1 MIRLI
6 TRKRM
11 GAPFM
16 KSIRTRLIR
25 LVVLAILIP
34 TALATSI
41 SYLYVRH
48 QNIEQ
53 AERSSLNVLTRGN
66 TQVTHYIEDIRRLST
81 SLYANR
87 SLMNI
92 MRVGADQELDESD
105 GVVSR
110 AMLGLFLS
118 RQDIEQLHFVIL
130 NGYSEYSVYNM
141 KTTSRGTFDW
151 MQETDYFR
159 LMKQKSGWLI
169 DGAHTIEPYNV
180 HTMILDE
187 KQVVSFRYRIDRV
200 ETDEP
205 LGFLSVDIPV
215 RVFEQQLKLFENDP
229 EESLWLMTEQ
239 RVLAQTGAEME
250 LPVDQFTGQSGSLR
264 VGKSFIVYS
273 KTMTNGVPLILVK
286 RIPYASVIQGANET
300 ALILVLIG
308 LVSLFV
314 MIIAAS
320 LVAMQI
326 TKPIKQ
332 LTANVW
338 RVEQGDLSAP
348 FVATTNDEIGLLNRQ
363 FQRMIQ
369 RIDRLIKR
377 EYRLALENR
386 TNELRALQSQLNPHF
401 LFNALQSIGTT
412 TLQGDRKIAYRSI
425 TGLSQMMRYSMNNEQ
440 TIVTLKQEVDHLQA
454 YIRLQQQRFPERF
467 RYIVDVPWH
476 LNDIEIPKMILQ
488 PFAENYF
495 KHGFRQQLAATENYL
510 AYKVRTDGGRLI
522 IQIENSGAIL
532 ETGRLEAIDRK
543 MRMHRSPEDLETSGI
558 GLHNIYERLLI
569 FYGEQANMTLSSSAV
584 EGGFKI
590 VIRIPYEKGD
600 LA

>member
-1 MIRLI
+1 
-6 TRKRM
+6 
-11 GAPFM
+11 
-16 KSIRTRLIR
+16 
-25 LVVLAILIP
+25 
-34 TALATSI
+34 
-41 SYLYVRH
+41 
-48 QNIEQ
+48 
-53 AERSSLNVLTRGN
+53 
-66 TQVTHYIEDIRRLST
+66 
-81 SLYANR
+81 
-87 SLMNI
+87 
-92 MRVGADQELDESD
+92 
-105 GVVSR
+105 
-110 AMLGLFLS
+110 
-118 RQDIEQLHFVIL
+118 
-130 NGYSEYSVYNM
+130 
-141 KTTSRGTFDW
+141 
-151 MQETDYFR
+151 
-159 LMKQKSGWLI
+159 
-169 DGAHTIEPYNV
+169 
-180 HTMILDE
+180 
-187 KQVVSFRYRIDRV
+187 
-200 ETDEP
+200 
-205 LGFLSVDIPV
+205 
-215 RVFEQQLKLFENDP
+215 
-229 EESLWLMTEQ
+229 
-239 RVLAQTGAEME
+239 
-250 LPVDQFTGQSGSLR
+250 
-264 VGKSFIVYS
+264 
-273 KTMTNGVPLILVK
+273 
-286 RIPYASVIQGANET
+286 
-300 ALILVLIG
+300 
-308 LVSLFV
+308 
-314 MIIAAS
+314 
-320 LVAMQI
+320 MQI

-476 LNDIEIPKMILQ
+476 LNDIEVPKMILQ

-495 KHGFRQQLAATENYL
+495 KHGFQQQLAATENYL

-532 ETGRLEAIDRK
+532 ETGRLEEIDRK
-543 MRMHRSPEDLETSGI
+543 MRMHRNPEDLETSGI

>member
-1 MIRLI
+1 
-6 TRKRM
+6 
-11 GAPFM
+11 M

-34 TALATSI
+34 TTLATSA

-53 AERSSLNVLTRGN
+53 AERSSLSGLKRGSN
-66 TQVTHYIEDIRRLST
+66 QISHYMEDVRRLPT

-87 SLMNI
+87 SLLNI
-92 MRVGADQELDESD
+92 MNVGADAELSESE
-105 GVVSR
+105 GVISR
-110 AMLGLFLS
+110 ALLGLFLS

-130 NGYSEYSVYNM
+130 KGNSEYSVYNM
-141 KTTSRGTFDW
+141 KTSSRGKFDW
-151 MQETDYFR
+151 LQETDYFR
-159 LMKQKSGWLI
+159 LMKQKNGWLI
-169 DGAHTIEPYNV
+169 DPAHQIAAYNT

-187 KQVVSFRYRIDRV
+187 KEIVSFRYRINRV
-200 ETDEP
+200 ETDKP
-205 LGFLSVDIPV
+205 LGFLSVDIPTS
-215 RVFEQQLKLFENDP
+215 VFEQQLKLFENFP
-229 EESLWLMTEQ
+229 GESLWLLNGNQ
-239 RVLAQTGAEME
+239 LIAKTGKE
-250 LPVDQFTGQSGSLR
+250 LPVTNDRLTGKSGSMR
-264 VGKSFIVYS
+264 VGDSFIVYA
-273 KTMTNGVPLILVK
+273 KTITQGVPITLVK
-286 RIPYASVIQGANET
+286 TTPYASVVKGANET
-300 ALILVLIG
+300 ALILILIG
-308 LVSLFV
+308 IGSLVL

-320 LVAMQI
+320 LAALEI

-338 RVEQGDLSAP
+338 RVEQGDLSAQ

-440 TIVTLKQEVDHLQA
+440 TIVTLKQEVDHLQS
-454 YIRLQQQRFPERF
+454 YMRLQQQRFPDRF

-476 LNDIEIPKMILQ
+476 MNSIEVPKMILQ

-495 KHGFRQQLAATENYL
+495 KHAFNQQTDATENYL
-510 AYKVRTDGGRLI
+510 AYKVRNDGDQLI
-522 IQIENSGAIL
+522 IQVENSGSVMEATKL
-532 ETGRLEAIDRK
+532 ESIDQT
-543 MRMHRSPEDLETSGI
+543 MRMHRRPEDRQTSGI

-569 FYGEQANMTLSSSAV
+569 FYGEEASMILQSPA
-584 EGGFKI
+584 EGGFRI
-590 VIRIPYEKGD
+590 VIRIPVEQEE
-600 LA
+600 L

>member
-1 MIRLI
+1 MV
-6 TRKRM
+6 
-11 GAPFM
+11 

-34 TALATSI
+34 TTLATSA

-48 QNIEQ
+48 QNVAQ
-53 AERSSLNVLTRGN
+53 AERSSLNTLKRGSN
-66 TQVTHYIEDIRRLST
+66 QISHYMEDVRRLPT

-87 SLMNI
+87 SLINI
-92 MRVGADQELDESD
+92 MNVGADAELSESE
-105 GVVSR
+105 GVISR
-110 AMLGLFLS
+110 ALLGLFLS
-118 RQDIEQLHFVIL
+118 KQDIEQLHFVIL
-130 NGYSEYSVYNM
+130 KGNSEYSVYNM
-141 KTTSRGTFDW
+141 KTSSRGKFDW
-151 MQETDYFR
+151 LQETDYFR
-159 LMKQKSGWLI
+159 LMKQRNGWLI
-169 DGAHTIEPYNV
+169 DPAHRIAAYNT

-187 KQVVSFRYRIDRV
+187 QEIVSFRYRIDRV

-205 LGFLSVDIPV
+205 LGFLSVDIPTS
-215 RVFEQQLKLFENDP
+215 VFERQLQLFESFP
-229 EESLWLMTEQ
+229 GESLWLMSGDQ
-239 RVLAQTGAEME
+239 LIAKTGNT
-250 LPVDQFTGQSGSLR
+250 LPVTSERFTGDSGSMR
-264 VGKSFIVYS
+264 VGDSFVVYA
-273 KTMTNGVPLILVK
+273 KTKTQGVPITLVK
-286 RIPYASVIQGANET
+286 TTPYATVIKGANET
-300 ALILVLIG
+300 ALILMLIG
-308 LVSLFV
+308 GVSLIL

-320 LVAMQI
+320 LVALEI

-338 RVEQGDLSAP
+338 RVEQGDLSAR

-440 TIVTLKQEVDHLQA
+440 TIVTLKQEVDHLQS
-454 YIRLQQQRFPERF
+454 YMRLQQQRFPDRF

-476 LNDIEIPKMILQ
+476 MNPIEVPKMILQ

-495 KHGFRQQLAATENYL
+495 KHAFNQQTDATENYL
-510 AYKVRTDGGRLI
+510 AYKVRSDGDQLI
-522 IQIENSGAIL
+522 IQVENSGPLMEPNVL
-532 ETGRLEAIDRK
+532 ETIDQT
-543 MRMHRSPEDLETSGI
+543 MRMHRRPEDQQTSGI

-569 FYGEQANMTLSSSAV
+569 FYGDQASMVLQSPP
-584 EGGFKI
+584 EGGFRI
-590 VIRIPYEKGD
+590 VIRIPVEQEE
-600 LA
+600 L